1 MIKIDY
7 TKVMK
12 KNLKNVLKAK
22 KSEMFHQGLAQLC
35 NNESIYLKQN

>member
-22 KSEMFHQGLAQLC
+22 NVKCFIKGWHSCVTMRVF
-35 NNESIYLKQN
+35 I